1 MASNS
6 SVLILGATGGIGG
19 EVARQLRDAGWDVR
33 ALQRRA
39 SNLIEQRDGITW
51 VRGDALSAHDV
62 AKAAQGCS
70 VIVHAV
76 NPPGYRRWSE
86 LVLPM
91 LDNTIA
97 AACAVGATIVLPG
110 TIYNFGP
117 DSFPV
122 LHEESPQHPVT
133 RKGAIRVE
141 MERRLSAGDASL
153 DEPWRVDDVDDRR
166 RGDGM
171 SAPLEQRPDAEVEAR
186 ELSLVLERELRAFRA
201 TLTGRDAEIF
211 NGRVVNEE
219 EEATTLAEFAERFGV
234 SRERVRQ
241 LEGRLKQRLRTHL
254 RASLGDTVPAA
265 A

>member
-1 MASNS
+1 
-6 SVLILGATGGIGG
+6 
-19 EVARQLRDAGWDVR
+19 
-33 ALQRRA
+33 
-39 SNLIEQRDGITW
+39 
-51 VRGDALSAHDV
+51 
-62 AKAAQGCS
+62 
-70 VIVHAV
+70 
-76 NPPGYRRWSE
+76 
-86 LVLPM
+86 
-91 LDNTIA
+91 
-97 AACAVGATIVLPG
+97 
-110 TIYNFGP
+110 
-117 DSFPV
+117 
-122 LHEESPQHPVT
+122 
-133 RKGAIRVE
+133 
-141 MERRLSAGDASL
+141 
-153 DEPWRVDDVDDRR
+153 
-166 RGDGM
+166 M